1 MRVLITGGTG
11 FIGRRLAQTLLQRG
25 TLARGGG
32 AAQSVDAVTLFDV
45 TAPAVPLPADPRL
58 DLRTGD
64 IGDPATVSSLFAG
77 DVGCVYHLAAV
88 VSAGA
93 EQDFDLGIRVNLQGT
108 RNVLEA
114 ARALGTA
121 PTVVL
126 ASSVAVYGGDMPK
139 VIADDFHTTPT
150 TSYGIQ
156 KAASEL
162 LVNDYSRKGFV
173 DGRALRLPTVVV
185 RPGKPNKAAS
195 TWASSIVR
203 EPLNG
208 EEAVCPV
215 PPEQEM
221 WLLSARKAVDA
232 FVRAAE
238 LPAEAWGKNRTVAL
252 PGITRN
258 VGQMVEALTNVAG
271 KAVAERIRWQP
282 DPFVK
287 RIIDGWPAR
296 FEPKRGLALGFTADE
311 RFEDIVQAFID
322 DEMGGRFTA

>member
-11 FIGRRLAQTLLQRG
+11 FIGRRLALTLLERG
-25 TLARGGG
+25 RLADGSGNARP
-32 AAQSVDAVTLFDV
+32 VDAVTLFDV

-58 DLRTGD
+58 SLRTGD
-64 IGDPATVSSLFAG
+64 IGDPATVKALFG
-77 DVGCVYHLAAV
+77 NDVGCVYHLAAV

-93 EQDFDLGIRVNLQGT
+93 EQDFDLGIRVNLEGT

-114 ARALGTA
+114 SRALGTA

-139 VIADDFHTTPT
+139 VIGDDFHTTPT

-195 TWASSIVR
+195 TWASSIIR

-252 PGITRN
+252 PGITRT
-258 VGQMVEALTNVAG
+258 VRQMVKALGNVAG
-271 KAVAERIRWQP
+271 KAATARIRWQP
-282 DPFVK
+282 DPFVQ
-287 RIIDGWPAR
+287 RIIDGWPTR
-296 FEPKRGLALGFTADE
+296 FAPKRGLALGFTADD
-311 RFEDIVQAFID
+311 RFEDVIQAFIE
-322 DEMGGRFTA
+322 DELGGRFVA